1 MADESIDIISEVVE
15 DESTTEAPSME
26 FEEIDFSY
34 SVYVK
39 TNSDGVITEVNSS
52 AFISDT
58 TGWTYIDKGDGD
70 KYHHAQGNYFD
81 MPIMDDQGIYNYK
94 LVDGK
99 PVLRTE
105 EDKSPETAKI
115 NACAEIYSLKKKL
128 ADTDYIAAK
137 IAEGAA
143 TKEEYAEKLAE
154 RESWRARIN
163 ELQEQYGLQ

>member
-1 MADESIDIISEVVE
+1 MADASINATNEVAENESA
-15 DESTTEAPSME
+15 TETPSME
-26 FEEIDFSY
+26 FENIDFSY

-81 MPIMDDQGIYNYK
+81 MPIMDEMGIYNYK

-99 PVLRTE
+99 PELRTE
-105 EDKSPETAKI
+105 EDKNPETVRI
-115 NACAEIYSLKKKL
+115 NAYAEIASLKQKL

-143 TKEEYAEKLAE
+143 TKEEYAGKLAE

-163 ELQEQYGLQ
+163 ELQDMLNL

>member
-1 MADESIDIISEVVE
+1 MVDERGSVE
-15 DESTTEAPSME
+15 L
-26 FEEIDFSY
+26 EEIEFSY

-81 MPIMDDQGIYNYK
+81 IPIIDGQGIYNYK

-105 EDKSPETAKI
+105 EDKSPEAARI
-115 NACAEIYSLKKKL
+115 NACAEISSLKKKL

-143 TKEEYAEKLAE
+143 TKEEYTEKLAE
-154 RESWRARIN
+154 RESWRSRIN
-163 ELQEQYGLQ
+163 ELQDTYGL

>member
-1 MADESIDIISEVVE
+1 MADETIS
-15 DESTTEAPSME
+15 TE
-26 FEEIDFSY
+26 FDEIDSGY

-70 KYHHAQGNYFD
+70 KYHHAQGNYFST
-81 MPIMDDQGIYNYK
+81 PIMDMTGIYNYK

-99 PVLRTE
+99 PVLRTD
-105 EDKSPETAKI
+105 EDKAPEVAKI
-115 NACAEIYSLKKKL
+115 NASVEITSLKKKL

-137 IAEGAA
+137 IAEGAD

-154 RESWRARIN
+154 RESWRVRIN

>member
-1 MADESIDIISEVVE
+1 MADETIS
-15 DESTTEAPSME
+15 TE
-26 FEEIDFSY
+26 FDEIDSGY

-70 KYHHAQGNYFD
+70 KYQHAQGNYFD
-81 MPIMDDQGIYNYK
+81 TPIMDMMGIYNYK

-99 PVLRTE
+99 PVLRTD
-105 EDKSPETAKI
+105 EDKAPEVAKI
-115 NACAEIYSLKKKL
+115 NAFVEINSLKRKL

-143 TKEEYAEKLAE
+143 TKEEYAEKLTE

>member
-1 MADESIDIISEVVE
+1 MADASINTTNDVIEN
-15 DESTTEAPSME
+15 ESTTETTSTE
-26 FEEIDFSY
+26 LEGIDFSY

-39 TNSDGVITEVNSS
+39 TNSDGVITEINSS

-81 MPIMDDQGIYNYK
+81 TPIMDEQGIYNYK

-115 NACAEIYSLKKKL
+115 NAYAEISSLKKKL

-143 TKEEYAEKLAE
+143 TKEEYAEKLTE